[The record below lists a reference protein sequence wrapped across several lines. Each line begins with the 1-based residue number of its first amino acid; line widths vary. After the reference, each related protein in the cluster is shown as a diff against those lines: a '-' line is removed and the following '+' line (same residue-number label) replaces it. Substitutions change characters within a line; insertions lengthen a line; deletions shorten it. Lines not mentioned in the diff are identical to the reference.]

1 MTDAQRPRRS
11 CLYMPGANERALEK
25 AKSLDADV
33 LLLDLED
40 AVAPDAKPG
49 ARDLVCKTVSEG
61 GFGDR
66 EVVIRINGLTT
77 EWGQDDLKAAVAA
90 KPDAILFPK
99 VSTAEEVT
107 EFERLLD
114 EYGAPKSLQIWAMIE
129 TPLAILNIAAIAETA
144 RSTRLST
151 FIMGTND
158 LAKEQ
163 RVSPTPDRLAFQTAL
178 SLTVMAARA
187 HDVCAIDGVF
197 NDIKNLDGLRAE
209 SEQGAVFG
217 FDGKTLI
224 HPAQIEI
231 CNEIFSPSDEEVS
244 HAAAV
249 VEAFADPENAG
260 KGVIKVNGKMTELL
274 HLEMA
279 QRTLAIAAAIGKSPS
294 ND

>member
-1 MTDAQRPRRS
+1 
-11 CLYMPGANERALEK
+11 MPGANERALEK

-40 AVAPDAKPG
+40 AVAPDAKPE
-49 ARDLVCKTVSEG
+49 ARNLVSTAVSEG
-61 GFGDR
+61 GFGKR
-66 EVVIRINGLTT
+66 EVVIRINGLST

-99 VSTAEEVT
+99 VSTADEVN
-107 EFERLLD
+107 EFERLMD
-114 EYGAPKSLQIWAMIE
+114 QHGASKDMQIWAMIE
-129 TPLAILNIAAIAETA
+129 TPLAILNIAAIAQSAE
-144 RSTRLST
+144 STRLST

-163 RVSPTPDRLAFQTAL
+163 RVTPTPDRMAFQTAL

-187 HDVCAIDGVF
+187 YNVCAIDGVY
-197 NDIKNLDGLRAE
+197 NDIKNIDGLRAE
-209 SEQGAVFG
+209 CEQGAAIG

-224 HPAQIEI
+224 HPAQIESS
-231 CNEIFSPSDEEVS
+231 NEIFSPSDEEIS

-249 VEAFADPENAG
+249 VAAFADPENAG

-279 QRTLAIAAAIGKSPS
+279 RRTLSIAEAIGKTT
-294 ND
+294 